1 MKHCETLD
9 ITKNEMDN
17 NIFIFLLNKREIT
30 EYSHHYT
37 FVNDK

>member
-9 ITKNEMDN
+9 IAENEMND
-17 NIFIFLLNKREIT
+17 IFYFLIKQERDIT

>member
-17 NIFIFLLNKREIT
+17 FIFLLNKREIT